1 MKENTVVAFQN
12 PSDFQKDPLTEVLQA
27 GARELLAQAVEAE
40 VSVFLGSH
48 AALVDAAGRRRVVRN
63 GYLPERFI
71 QTGIGPVS
79 VRQPRV
85 RDRGDGAIRFT
96 SAILPRY
103 LRRAK
108 SLEDL
113 LPWLYLKGISTGDF
127 GEALAALLGSSA
139 PGLSASTITRLKEVW
154 GVEAERW
161 QRRDLTAKRYVYFWV
176 DGIYFSAR
184 MEEEKQCILVIV
196 GATDKGQKELIAIA
210 DGYRESE
217 QSWLEVLLDLKRR
230 GLEMGPQLALGD
242 GALGFW
248 EGAPPSLPRRPRA
261 TLLGSQDGQRLEQ
274 AAQGS
279 AKESQGAPARHLDGR
294 NQEGCRERLR
304 LLPGSLRAEVR
315 QGRGLPG
322 QGPRRPADVL
332 RLPRRALEACT
343 HDQPHREHVRHGSS
357 AHLPDQGLP
366 VAQDGD
372 GHGLQTMPVRSEKM
386 EKTRWIEP
394 SRRDHSRRQ
403 IRRWRTPGSR
413 RRMISP
419 YTTFDNSSSYETIR
433 RWSLKFGQAYAR
445 KLRQSRP
452 RPDDRWH
459 LDEVFSSIN
468 GKRMYLW
475 RAVDS
480 EGEVL
485 DILVQSRRN
494 KKAALKLMRKLLKKQ
509 GYAPNKVVTDKL
521 PSYGAALRDLNMT
534 GKHVT
539 GGRSNNRAENS
550 HLPVRQ
556 RERRMQGFKSSGSA
570 QRFLSTHAAI
580 YNTFN
585 VQRHLITRKTMRQ
598 FRGDAMNTWRTVTA
612 AA

>member
-248 EGAPPSLPRRPRA
+248 KALRQVYPGAREQRCWVHKTGNVLNKLPKGLQKKAKGR
-261 TLLGSQDGQRLEQ
+261 LQDIWM
-274 AAQGS
+274 A
-279 AKESQGAPARHLDGR
+279 R

-419 YTTFDNSSSYETIR
+419 YTTFDNSSLRALNRAI
-433 RWSLKFGQAYAR
+433 G
-445 KLRQSRP
+445 LRQPGAGVIHHS
-452 RPDDRWH
+452 
-459 LDEVFSSIN
+459 
-468 GKRMYLW
+468 
-475 RAVDS
+475 DS
-480 EGEVL
+480 EYLRAGSL
-485 DILVQSRRN
+485 
-494 KKAALKLMRKLLKKQ
+494 
-509 GYAPNKVVTDKL
+509 GVT
-521 PSYGAALRDLNMT
+521 
-534 GKHVT
+534 
-539 GGRSNNRAENS
+539 
-550 HLPVRQ
+550 
-556 RERRMQGFKSSGSA
+556 
-570 QRFLSTHAAI
+570 
-580 YNTFN
+580 
-585 VQRHLITRKTMRQ
+585 
-598 FRGDAMNTWRTVTA
+598 
-612 AA
+612 